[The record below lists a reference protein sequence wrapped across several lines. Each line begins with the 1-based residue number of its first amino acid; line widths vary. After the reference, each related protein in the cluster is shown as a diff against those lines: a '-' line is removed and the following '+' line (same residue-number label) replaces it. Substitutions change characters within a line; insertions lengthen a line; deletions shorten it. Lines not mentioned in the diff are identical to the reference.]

1 MTSFPRI
8 ALTTVQAIIAN
19 IAYVYSDSHANTS
32 CLDPEWRASA
42 YLVESLPN
50 VTFQLPPS
58 WAGQIPV
65 PSITND
71 ELFFW
76 LFEAE
81 DRTKSNDF
89 ISEHVQIRHQQKLT
103 ELF

>member
-1 MTSFPRI
+1 MGSFHRSALMT
-8 ALTTVQAIIAN
+8 ALTIIAN
-19 IAYVYSDSHANTS
+19 IAYVYSGSNVNTS
-32 CLDPEWRASA
+32 CLDPERRASD

-50 VTFQLPPS
+50 ITFQLPLS
-58 WAGQIPV
+58 WAGQISV

-81 DRTKSNDF
+81 DHTKSDDF
-89 ISEHVQIRHQQKLT
+89 IS
-103 ELF
+103 

>member
-1 MTSFPRI
+1 MAYFPRC
-8 ALTTVQAIIAN
+8 ALMTVVAFIAN
-19 IAYVYSDSHANTS
+19 IAYVYGGSYVNTS
-32 CLDPEWRASA
+32 CLDPEWKASD
-42 YLVESLPN
+42 YLVGSLPD
-50 VTFQLPPS
+50 VAFQLPLN

-81 DRTKSNDF
+81 DQTKSNDF
-89 ISEHVQIRHQQKLT
+89 ISKHNRTRHQHKLT
-103 ELF
+103 EIS